1 MTEPNTATL
10 NVSSADS
17 TGDST
22 FHITGIAEHWHLPS
36 IEEQGEIF
44 TKGDFQKALKKVS
57 RKIKK

>member
-10 NVSSADS
+10 NVRSADS

-22 FHITGIAEHWHLPS
+22 FRATGIAEHWHSLDM
-36 IEEQGEIF
+36 EEQGEIF
-44 TKGDFQKALKKVS
+44 TKEDFPKTLKKVS

>member
-36 IEEQGEIF
+36 IDRTPNKQPC
-44 TKGDFQKALKKVS
+44 
-57 RKIKK
+57 